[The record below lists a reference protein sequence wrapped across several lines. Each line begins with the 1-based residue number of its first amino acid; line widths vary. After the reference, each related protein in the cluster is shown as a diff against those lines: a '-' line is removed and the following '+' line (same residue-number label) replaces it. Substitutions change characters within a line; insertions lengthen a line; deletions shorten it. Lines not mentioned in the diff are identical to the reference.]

1 VVSAHDFFCAIN
13 IFAMNEDLL
22 CALLLAAVV
31 ILILYNFYP
40 PEGASM
46 PKNQN
51 VLNNMGYPLSQEQ
64 IPNSS
69 MRQRGAEMKAIGLR
83 KRIKPAPQTIPRMGG
98 RIGFGL
104 GNAGK

>member
-1 VVSAHDFFCAIN
+1 
-13 IFAMNEDLL
+13 MNEDLL
-22 CALLLAAVV
+22 LALLIAAVV

-46 PKNQN
+46 PKNRN

-64 IPNSS
+64 NPNSA
-69 MRQRGAEMKAIGLR
+69 MRKRGAELAAEGRRRVVTLHK
-83 KRIKPAPQTIPRMGG
+83 KVKPAPQTAPRLGG
-98 RIGFGL
+98 RIGFSL

>member
-1 VVSAHDFFCAIN
+1 
-13 IFAMNEDLL
+13 MNEDLL

-40 PEGASM
+40 PESASM
-46 PKNQN
+46 PTNRN

-64 IPNSS
+64 LPNSA
-69 MRQRGAEMKAIGLR
+69 MR
-83 KRIKPAPQTIPRMGG
+83 KRSAEIKASRVTLHKKIKPAPQTTPRLGG
-98 RIGFGL
+98 RIGFTL